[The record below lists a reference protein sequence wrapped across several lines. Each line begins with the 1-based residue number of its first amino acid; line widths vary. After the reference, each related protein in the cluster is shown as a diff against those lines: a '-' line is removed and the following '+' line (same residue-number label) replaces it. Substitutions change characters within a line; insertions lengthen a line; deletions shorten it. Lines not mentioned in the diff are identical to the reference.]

1 MRVGDGGACKLGDGE
16 DKGGDEQTPE
26 SRHVQLLHQKVG
38 ANTYRRLVANSE
50 QCRCRPTA
58 RKSTNEVSERQDR
71 DMHNLALL
79 NKLRACT
86 VVVVLPK
93 CLGLQQ

>member
-38 ANTYRRLVANSE
+38 ANTYRRLVANCE
-50 QCRCRPTA
+50 Q
-58 RKSTNEVSERQDR
+58 
-71 DMHNLALL
+71 
-79 NKLRACT
+79 
-86 VVVVLPK
+86 
-93 CLGLQQ
+93 